1 MLALFVTTIIL
12 LVLFYIITI
21 IPDLSASDFQ
31 QLKQYR
37 MKLMGHCC
45 ANCNRYNKK
54 TNCCTI
60 TFPAK
65 RCWHEITG
73 WYNIEETTLTRCAYY
88 VIGSDDCHWTRK
100 VENE

>member
-1 MLALFVTTIIL
+1 MLSFFVVIMIL
-12 LVLFYIITI
+12 LVLFFTITI

-31 QLKQYR
+31 QMKQFR
-37 MKLMGHCC
+37 MKLMGRCC

-73 WYNIEETTLTRCAYY
+73 WYDSKEITLTRHAYY
-88 VIGSDDCHWTRK
+88 VVGSDDCHWTRK